1 MVSFF
6 GLKLGS
12 DRKKAQTN
20 AQTNK
25 APRKWD
31 RIDQNAVS
39 GSQDFA
45 HDFSRPHFPSST
57 SRPGTANSTRSI
69 SNWRA
74 VFKNPA
80 MTSSMVDLAPP
91 RRRQPSV
98 GSLRHAASDMN
109 FRSGPGLPA
118 ALGGSGLRPG
128 TLSRPATSQKAGS
141 EWVNPL
147 DVHFCTASATS
158 RPGKSSHEPNAAVL
172 AAAQAPKAPAPPR
185 NFIGNLNLGPSA
197 GGGEEGQT
205 NHASYDHVRKSD
217 ENHVIRNGYPSPP
230 QSDNNSDRAFSPVNS
245 DNGVSVNKRNLTSSL
260 RRMDVPGPTSLPS
273 PPPSAQRTR
282 QDPQEEGPTIRNGP
296 ARRDTLAFHQPRR
309 PSFAMGFEGIQRAT
323 IMHPPKEGFSG
334 NFADFD
340 FGEFVTKTMMSNA
353 SVQDDKASF
362 EEVCRSSVSS
372 CSTKDSLRFSTLL
385 ESPSSPFMYATRP
398 NEREHSKS
406 PAPTHASEDQV
417 TNSSLIDQLP
427 QPPREATRR
436 PSGPPSTA
444 IAVHQEVSLG
454 SRIGPRQGF
463 QSRFDSDSSSRAP
476 PPQPLRP
483 ATSSSAANHALE
495 LSSRDPFGPPLD
507 SSTSCVREGQ
517 LSPRSQDK
525 PPSSPFTRRPM
536 EGDFPV
542 SKGLPRGRRPEPLQA
557 HPVSAP
563 DHEGAEFLLPAWSG
577 LDRSEPRLSAI
588 PAPLTPARPYTSH
601 GSGTDVSTPTSAVAP
616 RIPSPTFPS
625 LEQSIS
631 GLSSTFGKRFEINFD
646 EHLNSPTLGE
656 FPSIGRCAGGVS
668 RCVEAKKAPAR
679 PAPATLPRPSNG
691 QGGIVPTMTPAA
703 TEFSA
708 TFI

>member
-1 MVSFF
+1 
-6 GLKLGS
+6 
-12 DRKKAQTN
+12 
-20 AQTNK
+20 
-25 APRKWD
+25 
-31 RIDQNAVS
+31 
-39 GSQDFA
+39 
-45 HDFSRPHFPSST
+45 
-57 SRPGTANSTRSI
+57 
-69 SNWRA
+69 
-74 VFKNPA
+74 
-80 MTSSMVDLAPP
+80 
-91 RRRQPSV
+91 
-98 GSLRHAASDMN
+98 
-109 FRSGPGLPA
+109 
-118 ALGGSGLRPG
+118 
-128 TLSRPATSQKAGS
+128 
-141 EWVNPL
+141 
-147 DVHFCTASATS
+147 
-158 RPGKSSHEPNAAVL
+158 
-172 AAAQAPKAPAPPR
+172 
-185 NFIGNLNLGPSA
+185 
-197 GGGEEGQT
+197 
-205 NHASYDHVRKSD
+205 
-217 ENHVIRNGYPSPP
+217 
-230 QSDNNSDRAFSPVNS
+230 
-245 DNGVSVNKRNLTSSL
+245 
-260 RRMDVPGPTSLPS
+260 
-273 PPPSAQRTR
+273 
-282 QDPQEEGPTIRNGP
+282 
-296 ARRDTLAFHQPRR
+296 
-309 PSFAMGFEGIQRAT
+309 
-323 IMHPPKEGFSG
+323 
-334 NFADFD
+334 
-340 FGEFVTKTMMSNA
+340 
-353 SVQDDKASF
+353 
-362 EEVCRSSVSS
+362 
-372 CSTKDSLRFSTLL
+372 
-385 ESPSSPFMYATRP
+385 MYATRP

>member
-1 MVSFF
+1 
-6 GLKLGS
+6 
-12 DRKKAQTN
+12 
-20 AQTNK
+20 
-25 APRKWD
+25 
-31 RIDQNAVS
+31 
-39 GSQDFA
+39 
-45 HDFSRPHFPSST
+45 
-57 SRPGTANSTRSI
+57 
-69 SNWRA
+69 
-74 VFKNPA
+74 

-118 ALGGSGLRPG
+118 ALGGSGLRSG
-128 TLSRPATSQKAGS
+128 TPSRPATSQKAGS

-147 DVHFCTASATS
+147 DVRFCTASATS
-158 RPGKSSHEPNAAVL
+158 RPGKSSHEPNPAVL

-245 DNGVSVNKRNLTSSL
+245 DTGGISVNTRNLTSSL

-273 PPPSAQRTR
+273 PPPSVQRTR
-282 QDPQEEGPTIRNGP
+282 QDSQEEGPTIRNGP

-309 PSFAMGFEGIQRAT
+309 PSFAMGFEGVQRAT
-323 IMHPPKEGFSG
+323 IMHAPKEGFSG

-340 FGEFVTKTMMSNA
+340 FGEFVTKAMMSNT
-353 SVQDDKASF
+353 SVQDEEANF

-385 ESPSSPFMYATRP
+385 ESASSPFTWATRP

-444 IAVHQEVSLG
+444 IGVHQEVSLG

-483 ATSSSAANHALE
+483 MTSSSAANHGLE

-517 LSPRSQDK
+517 PSPRSQDRL
-525 PPSSPFTRRPM
+525 PSSPFTRRPM

-563 DHEGAEFLLPAWSG
+563 DHEGAEFLMPAWSG
-577 LDRSEPRLSAI
+577 LDRSEPRRSAI

-601 GSGTDVSTPTSAVAP
+601 GASTGVSTPTSAVAP

-625 LEQSIS
+625 LEQSVS
-631 GLSSTFGKRFEINFD
+631 GLSSTFGKRFEIDFD
-646 EHLNSPTLGE
+646 EHLNSPTWGV
-656 FPSIGRCAGGVS
+656 FPSIGRRPGEVS
-668 RCVEAKKAPAR
+668 RRLEARKGPAR
-679 PAPATLPRPSNG
+679 PEPVTLPPPSNG
-691 QGGIVPTMTPAA
+691 QGGMVPAMTPAA